1 MEVDRFDKLKCELK
15 SNQLRDEKLYL
26 EVYQR
31 REKFRF
37 SDLKKKLIRRRLRG
51 RFWLDSLKQSF
62 VWKMQTKS
70 NSKGF
75 IVLESVFLPMAN
87 LDR

>member
-1 MEVDRFDKLKCELK
+1 MEVYQFDKLKCEI
-15 SNQLRDEKLYL
+15 NELRDEKLYM
-26 EVYQR
+26 EVYQS
-31 REKFRF
+31 RENLRF
-37 SDLKKKLIRRRLRG
+37 FGFKLSCMIRRRTRG
-51 RFWLDSLKQSF
+51 RFWLDSLKQSL

-75 IVLESVFLPMAN
+75 IVLESVFLSMAN